1 MFLGRLLQPVDCLD
15 ESLLQPKK
23 CLALFFVSSQQLHQE
38 HLVFFVE
45 IGVELVNFFFTQII
59 GLFFPVIIISGSN
72 TGKYTL

>member
-1 MFLGRLLQPVDCLD
+1 
-15 ESLLQPKK
+15 
-23 CLALFFVSSQQLHQE
+23 LFFVSSQQLHQE